1 MKAAAMRTF
10 EAKTSIDLFDQLI
23 DLARQHDL
31 ISKLEAAGFRKASAV
46 LKKGHSAGS
55 HMGEEAVLELGT
67 LLTDRW
73 GGPEVGAVLALK
85 TDLTRLGILGE
96 LILQSETPQA
106 VFYQMA
112 RFNRLLNQR
121 SAFEL
126 TTTPYRLTMT
136 HSHARVGPRFSRAA
150 QFGTIWA
157 LANVALIPE
166 HVFGAA
172 VRPVSAHFDF
182 AAPADLEP
190 IHKVFGSSILFEQ
203 PAAAVS
209 FDRARLKDIRKDTSL
224 PVWKALEDAAER
236 GLDDVPAL
244 DSVAGRVRHH
254 LGEHMAGSI
263 ASESSVAARLGMSV
277 RTMQRRLSDEG
288 TSFRQEV
295 DAVRSETAR
304 QLLGDR
310 RISLSEIAFRL
321 GYGELAAFNHAAL
334 RWFGQS
340 PGSLRREKEAVPEN
354 ER

>member
-1 MKAAAMRTF
+1 MRTF
-10 EAKTSIDLFDQLI
+10 EAKTSIDLFDLLI

-31 ISKLEAAGFRKASAV
+31 ISKPEAAGFRKASAV
-46 LKKGHSAGS
+46 LKQGHSAGS
-55 HMGEEAVLELGT
+55 HVGEEAVLELGT

-136 HSHARVGPRFSRAA
+136 HTHARVGPRFSRAA
-150 QFGTIWA
+150 QFGAIWA

-172 VRPVSAHFDF
+172 VRPASAHFDF
-182 AAPADLEP
+182 AAPAHLEP

-304 QLLGDR
+304 RLLGDR

-321 GYGELAAFNHAAL
+321 GYGELSAFNHAAL

-340 PGSLRREKEAVPEN
+340 PGSLRREKKAVPEN